1 VDKVLY
7 VFAFM
12 ALLLIANSALLRAT
26 KVIRG
31 KRGALTNKVNLDDLL
46 ILMAV
51 GAVTSIFVFVG
62 NTFLTFSAACLL
74 GLYGVLVW
82 LDAIL
87 FVQYR
92 IEINRQTIA
101 WFFTGTNGLGKGI
114 PHLLALFKQ
123 YPIAALIP
131 LVWLGG
137 VWAAYSLGNIQH
149 FESLYNIAKF
159 ALCSIMLSVLC
170 VYFPRVNV
178 YGVSATLLCML
189 SFLSVAVPA
198 TTGSVSQA
206 VIWFAAVAFIL
217 VSALLLLLTL
227 LRKLFN
233 NQHEF
238 LTSPTL
244 LSNILAVDNFVADD
258 GVILNTQ
265 HEDFVKPAAKSQSK
279 SEYFG
284 TCAGA
289 NVILITV
296 ESLGAYISPY
306 ITDGARSRLSEKL
319 ASKSWFSKQH
329 FCLCPNTTVSTNQIY
344 TGAYSN
350 NPYNKLDSL
359 FPGQEPKHIKALK
372 QEGYKT
378 LFLDSANI
386 NLFDYKKLLKR
397 IGFDRVWGT
406 EDIPEHGL
414 KADYRLWNMVDV
426 IAKEV
431 ADSPFYLH
439 LINDQTHMPY
449 EVVDKQRF
457 SNHKGA
463 SQKSLYLNAL
473 EEVDYI
479 LDVFLQKLAEKI
491 DLSNTI
497 LVFTGDHGESFGE
510 FGYSFHS
517 NSVIMPQMQVPFMLH
532 HPKLSPRQINH
543 SCHFDLFPTFF
554 DLLGIDFQHKCIG
567 NSIGIED
574 RRFAYFFHSAT
585 LKGNTPANFGSLY
598 DGEMFW
604 VDRLFNQ
611 VNVLHNDQIKSNLN
625 GADKEYISSMLNR
638 MLIQR
643 GLLS

>member
-1 VDKVLY
+1 

-12 ALLLIANSALLRAT
+12 ALVLIANSALLRAT
-26 KVIRG
+26 KAIRG
-31 KRGALTNKVNLDDLL
+31 RRGALTNKVNLDDLL
-46 ILMAV
+46 ILTAV
-51 GAVTSIFVFVG
+51 GAVTSIIVFVG
-62 NTFLTFSAACLL
+62 NTFLTLSAASLL

-101 WFFTGTNGLGKGI
+101 WFFTGANGLGKGI
-114 PHLLALFKQ
+114 PHLLALFKR
-123 YPIAALIP
+123 YPITALIP

-149 FESLYNIAKF
+149 LGALYNIAKF
-159 ALCSIMLSVLC
+159 ALCSTMLSVLC
-170 VYFPRVNV
+170 VYFPRGNV
-178 YGVSATLLCML
+178 YAVAATLLCML
-189 SFLSVAVPA
+189 SLLSVSVPA
-198 TTGSVSQA
+198 ITGSVSQTL
-206 VIWFAAVAFIL
+206 ILFAAVAFIL
-217 VSALLLLLTL
+217 VLALLLLLTL

-233 NQHEF
+233 HQHEF

-244 LSNILAVDNFVADD
+244 LNNILAVDNFVADD
-258 GVILNTQ
+258 GVILNTE

-350 NPYNKLDSL
+350 NPYNMLDSL

-463 SQKSLYLNAL
+463 SQKSSYLNAL

-517 NSVIMPQMQVPFMLH
+517 NSVIMPQMQVPFMLS
-532 HPKLSPRQINH
+532 HPKLEAKNLEH

-554 DLLGIDFQHKCIG
+554 DLLGIEYEHS
-567 NSIGIED
+567 SIGQTLGLDD
-574 RRFAYFFHSAT
+574 RDFVYFVHSAT
-585 LKGNTPANFGSLY
+585 LKGNSPANFGLIQ
-598 DGEMFW
+598 DGVLCW

-611 VNVLHNDQIKSNLN
+611 VAVLNAKQSKVSISKQDEKYIK
-625 GADKEYISSMLNR
+625 AMLHR
-638 MLIQR
+638 MLKHR
-643 GLLS
+643 GVLV